1 MSEHSAY
8 QKKVIQ
14 RYYDNIESISLQKLA
29 ELVSELYM
37 ETSEKKAEKL
47 WQRVSQAMTALKV
60 PEKVAMRLMAERDV
74 QLLASHL
81 QDWMSNPPK

>member
-1 MSEHSAY
+1 VAEHSNY

-14 RYYDNIESISLQKLA
+14 RYYDNIDTIALQKLG

-47 WQRVSQAMTALKV
+47 WQRVAASMSALKI
-60 PEKVAMRLMAERDV
+60 PDKIAQHILSSQDV
-74 QLLASHL
+74 EILARNL
-81 QDWMSNPPK
+81 QDWLRGVPK